1 MRIFESD
8 PPLPGSVGKEGRNDF
23 HDHPLSY
30 GYKAP
35 FVDDDPL
42 SSFGVL
48 SAGGKV
54 SDQG

>member
-35 FVDDDPL
+35 IVDDDLL